1 MSDGF
6 HPLSLWTSERAHPPL
21 LLFKSLSTPKLSCF
35 APWGIGTSLPVE
47 LIDHLDEASSVV
59 VLTIF
64 YSFRAIFIFQ
74 NSQVI
79 LFTDWKD
86 KKSCSEYLRSM
97 EMLIFISRGFSEVT
111 FQGQDRR
118 SEKEQELHGQE
129 PGPVHSLTESQRDL
143 WSLLWPRSYWH
154 CWAECV
160 QVGLLLVT
168 QSWLTLCDPMDC
180 SSPGSSVHGILQA
193 RILE

>member
-1 MSDGF
+1 MSVGF
-6 HPLSLWTSERAHPPL
+6 HRLSLWTSERPHPPL

-35 APWGIGTSLPVE
+35 ALWGIGTSLLVE
-47 LIDHLDEASSVV
+47 LIEHLDEASAVV

-64 YSFRAIFIFQ
+64 YSLRAIFIFQ

-86 KKSCSEYLRSM
+86 KKSCNENLRSV
-97 EMLIFISRGFSEVT
+97 EMLIFISQGFSEVT
-111 FQGQDRR
+111 FQGQDGK
-118 SEKEQELHGQE
+118 SEKEPELHGQE
-129 PGPVHSLTESQRDL
+129 PGPVHSLTESQHDL

-154 CWAECV
+154 CWAEYV

-168 QSWLTLCDPMDC
+168 QSCLTLCDPMDC
-180 SSPGSSVHGILQA
+180 SPPGSSVHGILEA